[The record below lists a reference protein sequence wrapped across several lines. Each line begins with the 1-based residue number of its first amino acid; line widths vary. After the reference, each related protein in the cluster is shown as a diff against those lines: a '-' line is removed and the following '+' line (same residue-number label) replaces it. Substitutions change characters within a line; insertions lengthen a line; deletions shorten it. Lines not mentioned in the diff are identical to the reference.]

1 MVVGAAFPEPT
12 LFYVME
18 TKTFTFNETPITFEF
33 SSDDNLMVNATE
45 MAKVFNKEVSGF
57 LKIEST
63 KKYIN
68 AYCQTAD
75 MQSDN
80 EFLPS
85 GKLVKV
91 VNGGRYNGTWMERSV
106 ALKFA
111 AWLDPLFEVWVY
123 KTIDNLIFGEFHE
136 LKEKLKS
143 AADRKARIEYLRNQI
158 KNDPNID
165 KRVSELM
172 ELESKDK
179 KENSSRYA
187 TLNKQMVEMKNQ
199 FIIRFEEENKV
210 SE

>member
-45 MAKVFNKEVSGF
+45 MAKVFNKDVF
-57 LKIEST
+57 QFTRIEST
-63 KKYIN
+63 KSFI
-68 AYCQTAD
+68 QTCLKPQFCGLLGIKTEDDLIISRQKA
-75 MQSDN
+75 
-80 EFLPS
+80 
-85 GKLVKV
+85 
-91 VNGGRYNGTWMERSV
+91 GTYMHRV
-106 ALKFA
+106 LALKFA
-111 AWLDPLFEVWVY
+111 SWLDPEFELWVY
-123 KTIDNLIFGEFHE
+123 STIDQILFGEFQD

>member
-1 MVVGAAFPEPT
+1 
-12 LFYVME
+12 ME

-45 MAKVFNKEVSGF
+45 MAKVFNKDLFQFTKRDDTISFIDVCLKPANAGLLGIVNKSDLIVSRQ
-57 LKIEST
+57 K
-63 KKYIN
+63 
-68 AYCQTAD
+68 A
-75 MQSDN
+75 
-80 EFLPS
+80 
-85 GKLVKV
+85 
-91 VNGGRYNGTWMERSV
+91 GTYMHRV
-106 ALKFA
+106 LALKFA
-111 AWLDPLFEVWVY
+111 SWLDPEFELWVY
-123 KTIDNLIFGEFHE
+123 STIDQILFGEFHE
-136 LKEKLKS
+136 LKEKLKT
-143 AADRKARIEYLRNQI
+143 AADRKARIEYLKNQI

>member
-1 MVVGAAFPEPT
+1 MGVGALIAETTF
-12 LFYVME
+12 FYIME

-33 SSDDNLMVNATE
+33 SSYDNLMVNATE
-45 MAKVFNKEVSGF
+45 MAKVFNKEVSEF
-57 LKIEST
+57 LKFDETKNYIES
-63 KKYIN
+63 
-68 AYCQTAD
+68 YCQTENL
-75 MQSDN
+75 SFGN
-80 EFLPS
+80 EFSPI
-85 GKLVKV
+85 GKLIKV
-91 VNGGRYNGTWMERSV
+91 VKGGEHNGTWMERSV

-111 AWLDPLFEVWVY
+111 AWLDPLFEVWLY

-143 AADRKARIEYLRNQI
+143 AADRKARIEYLKNQI

-165 KRVSELM
+165 KRVFELM
-172 ELESKDK
+172 DLESKDK

-210 SE
+210 SQ

>member
-45 MAKVFNKEVSGF
+45 MAKAFNKNVGHF
-57 LKIEST
+57 LENEST
-63 KKYIN
+63 KLFLEVCLN
-68 AYCQTAD
+68 NRN
-75 MQSDN
+75 SDYLGIKN
-80 EFLPS
+80 KENLIISRQRS
-85 GKLVKV
+85 GTYMHRVL
-91 VNGGRYNGTWMERSV
+91 

-111 AWLDPLFEVWVY
+111 SWLDPEFELWVY
-123 KTIDNLIFGEFHE
+123 STIDQILFGEFHD